1 MNWIAGWITP
11 EGCSKRCRCWKS
23 FRNGNKIRVYM
34 HPNFRM
40 VFAQAVGDDNFIIV
54 SADASVERI
63 KKLMENADA

>member
-11 EGCSKRCRCWKS
+11 EGCGKRCRCWKAA
-23 FRNGNKIRVYM
+23 RNGNLMRVYR
-34 HPNFRM
+34 HPTFDL
-40 VFAQAVGDDNFIIV
+40 VFAQICSDEPFILI